1 LKSSASACKDVSLPG
16 SGGNLLRSLKIKFI
30 LLLLLGGTIAGVI
43 GLWLTHKAANKELD
57 ERLRVRA
64 ETLASAINHTAMVR
78 SSWSTIQHVIDEIVR
93 EQPDINSIAVVS
105 RQDRNVLVAAGP
117 GWQTGPLENIQKP
130 HAVSSIS
137 AAVRHG
143 RFGHHVE
150 RGAGHDT
157 SGDML
162 VISPLAPA
170 LEQHRAQQAA
180 DVAPAAGHL
189 HASSPGEY
197 RGAILIR
204 VSRAATA
211 RGTFAIDRQYAGG
224 VLASILVILLVA
236 LVTLKHQVLTPL
248 QSIRNVIDRR
258 NAGDTEA
265 RITLDRKDELAAVA
279 QALNATL
286 DKGDEQGRE
295 LMRINSQLTQSV
307 IRSETASIAKS
318 EFLANMSHELRTP
331 LNAVIGFSEVI
342 REQTFGPVGNSKYI
356 AYADDIQAAGKH
368 LLQLINDILDI
379 SKIEAEKEELNE
391 GLLAV
396 GDLVQSSLSIVRGQ
410 ADKNRI
416 AIEVD
421 LEDPIPPLNGDE
433 RKLRQALINV
443 LSNAVKFTPEDGRIS
458 VRSWCRQDSGLVIQ
472 IADTGI
478 GIAPEDIPKALSQ
491 FGQVDSDLNRS
502 YEGTGLGLPLTK
514 ALVEMHGG
522 SFDLQSRVG
531 AGTTVTIRLPASRV
545 ASGDGLAA

>member
-30 LLLLLGGTIAGVI
+30 LLLLLGGTVAGVI
-43 GLWLTHKAANKELD
+43 GLWLTHEAANKELD

-93 EQPDINSIAVVS
+93 EQ
-105 RQDRNVLVAAGP
+105 
-117 GWQTGPLENIQKP
+117 
-130 HAVSSIS
+130 
-137 AAVRHG
+137 
-143 RFGHHVE
+143 
-150 RGAGHDT
+150 
-157 SGDML
+157 
-162 VISPLAPA
+162 
-170 LEQHRAQQAA
+170 HRAQQAT

-197 RGAILIR
+197 RGAILVR
-204 VSRAATA
+204 VSRAATSRSA
-211 RGTFAIDRQYAGG
+211 FAIDRQYAGG
-224 VLASILVILLVA
+224 ILASILVILLVA
-236 LVTLKHQVLTPL
+236 LVTLKHLVLTPL

-307 IRSETASIAKS
+307 IRSEKASIAKS
-318 EFLANMSHELRTP
+318 EFLANMSHELRTQ

>member
-1 LKSSASACKDVSLPG
+1 
-16 SGGNLLRSLKIKFI
+16 
-30 LLLLLGGTIAGVI
+30 
-43 GLWLTHKAANKELD
+43 
-57 ERLRVRA
+57 
-64 ETLASAINHTAMVR
+64 
-78 SSWSTIQHVIDEIVR
+78 
-93 EQPDINSIAVVS
+93 
-105 RQDRNVLVAAGP
+105 
-117 GWQTGPLENIQKP
+117 
-130 HAVSSIS
+130 
-137 AAVRHG
+137 
-143 RFGHHVE
+143 
-150 RGAGHDT
+150 
-157 SGDML
+157 
-162 VISPLAPA
+162 
-170 LEQHRAQQAA
+170 
-180 DVAPAAGHL
+180 
-189 HASSPGEY
+189 
-197 RGAILIR
+197 
-204 VSRAATA
+204 
-211 RGTFAIDRQYAGG
+211 
-224 VLASILVILLVA
+224 
-236 LVTLKHQVLTPL
+236 
-248 QSIRNVIDRR
+248 
-258 NAGDTEA
+258 
-265 RITLDRKDELAAVA
+265 
-279 QALNATL
+279 
-286 DKGDEQGRE
+286 
-295 LMRINSQLTQSV
+295 MRINSQLTQSV